1 MSGKK
6 ELCVLQKV
14 CESGHTNVNLILPFV
29 RSVDEFIYCRQ
40 RLETIWKNRPAQFQ
54 LWIMAEVP
62 SVLFLL
68 PDYVKAGVQ
77 GISIGTNDLTQFL
90 LGIHRNSP
98 QVASGFN
105 GRDRAVM
112 RAIEQ
117 LILGARAAGIPCS
130 ICGDATALY
139 PEIVESLVRWGISSI
154 SVNVDAVE
162 QTCRAI
168 ARAEQRLLMQAARSI
183 VNN

>member
-1 MSGKK
+1 
-6 ELCVLQKV
+6 
-14 CESGHTNVNLILPFV
+14 V

-40 RLETIWKNRPAQFQ
+40 RLETIWKNRSADFQ

-68 PDYVKAGVQ
+68 QDYVKAGVQ

-90 LGIHRNSP
+90 LGIHRNSE
-98 QVASGFN
+98 QVAGAFN
-105 GRDRAVM
+105 GPDRAVM

-117 LILGARAAGIPCS
+117 LILQARAADIPCS
-130 ICGDATALY
+130 ICGDAPALY
-139 PEIVESLVRWGISSI
+139 PDTVESFVRWGISSI

-168 ARAEQRLLMQAARSI
+168 VRAEQRLLIEVARSI
-183 VNN
+183 INN